1 MPRALLMISVTSAV
15 IYTFALGAVIFF
27 CRVLPFILFRD
38 SANLRAEGTEQS
50 GVSLRGRF
58 ISMVEKAAPPV
69 AMTVLAFNAM
79 AGPVKAED
87 AAGAP
92 ALAGIVLAAA
102 GLTAL
107 LHVWKR
113 NALLSIVAGT
123 GLYMILERLFLS

>member
-1 MPRALLMISVTSAV
+1 MISITSAV

-27 CRVLPFILFRD
+27 CRVLPFILFRG
-38 SANLRAEGTEQS
+38 SASLRDGPS
-50 GVSLRGRF
+50 GKSFRGRF

-79 AGPVKAED
+79 AGPVKAET
-87 AAGAP
+87 AGTAP
-92 ALAGIVLAAA
+92 LLAGIVLAAA

-123 GLYMILERLFLS
+123 ALYMLLDRLFIH